1 MVNQLEISPE
11 QFAEWR
17 QHPVTQQ
24 VFRSLELQCQEQ
36 MLRWSQ
42 GEFHL
47 KGRDF
52 EAGILG
58 RMAGYRAVIGIEHG
72 DLQDE

>member
-1 MVNQLEISPE
+1 MNKALPVSPE
-11 QFAEWR
+11 QFLEWKN
-17 QHPVTQQ
+17 HPVTQA
-24 VFRSLELQCQEQ
+24 VFLALEAQCQEQ
-36 MLRWSQ
+36 MQRWSQ

-58 RMAGYRAVIGIEHG
+58 RMAGYRAVINLEHG
-72 DLQDE
+72 DLSDE